1 MKEYSFSII
10 VFWLGL
16 ILLMLSDYIYPT
28 LDYSKT
34 QKVIQTISSGLIVS
48 GVILIFKN
56 FFEQRFKAKQN
67 DKNKL

>member
-1 MKEYSFSII
+1 
-10 VFWLGL
+10 
-16 ILLMLSDYIYPT
+16 MLSDYIYPT